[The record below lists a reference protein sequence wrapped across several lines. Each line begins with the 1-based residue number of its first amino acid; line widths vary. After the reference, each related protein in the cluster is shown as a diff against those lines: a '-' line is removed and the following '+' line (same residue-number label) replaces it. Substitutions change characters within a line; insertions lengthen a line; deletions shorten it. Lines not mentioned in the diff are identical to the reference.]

1 MDDWLDRELRRR
13 FRSASAR
20 GEAKLARE
28 PRAVRAR
35 YDSRKA
41 RLVVELSNGVVLM
54 LPPRLLEGLRGAS
67 AAQLAKV
74 QLTPLGGG
82 LRWEA
87 LDVDLR
93 VAGLAS
99 GVFGSRA
106 WMSELARQAGSQT
119 SKRKADAAR
128 ENGKK
133 GGRPRSRKSR

>member
-1 MDDWLDRELRRR
+1 MVDWVEGELRRSYR
-13 FRSASAR
+13 RASR
-20 GEAKLARE
+20 TGESRLAAE

-35 YDSRKA
+35 YDARKA

-54 LPPRLLEGLRGAS
+54 LPPELLQGLRGAS
-67 AAQLAKV
+67 IAQLSKV
-74 QLTPLGGG
+74 EVTPLGGG

-106 WMSELARQAGSQT
+106 WMSELARQAGSRT
-119 SKRKADAAR
+119 SRRKAAAAR
-128 ENGKK
+128 ENGKR
-133 GGRPRSRKSR
+133 GGRPPSRKSR